1 MDLRRIRYFIVLSEE
16 LHFGRAAARL
26 NIAQPPLSQQ
36 IRVLEDELGARLFE
50 RNNRRVEL
58 TAAGKALVPE
68 ARALI
73 AQAERTGTVAQRAQR
88 GELGE
93 LRVGFTGSAAF
104 STVIPQL
111 ISEYRRRLPGMH
123 LRLQELT
130 TQQQLTAML
139 ERRLEVAFIRSAAKP
154 DLPPTLQATRLF
166 EDALVAVL
174 PAQHPLALQGD
185 ALSVGALRDEGFV
198 MYPRETRTSVYDQI
212 VSLCQHSGFAPQVAQ
227 EARETPTIIGL
238 VAAGLGVA
246 LVPASL
252 RSINVNGVA
261 YRPLREKGARSAMWL
276 VLRAGPLSPQEALF
290 ATLAREIAPGKSERG
305 DTRLKRSLAS

>member
-16 LHFGRAAARL
+16 LHFGRAAQRL
-26 NIAQPPLSQQ
+26 NMAQPPLSQQ
-36 IRVLEDELGARLFE
+36 IRALEEELGARLFE
-50 RNNRRVEL
+50 RSNRRVEL
-58 TAAGKALVPE
+58 TAAGKALLPE
-68 ARALI
+68 ARTLV
-73 AQAERTGTVAQRAQR
+73 AQAERAGTVAQRAQR

-111 ISEYRRRLPGMH
+111 IFEYRRRLPGMH
-123 LRLQELT
+123 LRLEELT
-130 TQQQLTAML
+130 TKQQLTAML
-139 ERRLEVAFIRSAAKP
+139 ERRMDVAFVRGTAP
-154 DLPPTLQATRLF
+154 PELPPTLQATRLF

-174 PAQHPLALQGD
+174 PSQHPLASRGG
-185 ALSVGALRDEGFV
+185 ALSVGALKDEAFV
-198 MYPRETRTSVYDQI
+198 MYPRESGTGVYDQI
-212 VSLCQHSGFAPQVAQ
+212 IALCQQAGFAPQVAQ
-227 EARETPTIIGL
+227 EARESPTIVGL

-276 VLRAGPLSPQEALF
+276 VLRSGDLPPQEALF
-290 ATLAREIAPGKSERG
+290 ATLARQIETG
-305 DTRLKRSLAS
+305 ASDLVMGS

>member
-1 MDLRRIRYFIVLSEE
+1 MRIMDLRRIRYFIVLSEE
-16 LHFGRAAARL
+16 LHFGRAALRL

-36 IRVLEDELGARLFE
+36 IRVLEEELGARLFE
-50 RNNRRVEL
+50 RSNRRVEL

-73 AQAERTGTVAQRAQR
+73 AQAERAGTVAQRAQR

-111 ISEYRRRLPGMH
+111 IFEYRRRLPGMN
-123 LRLQELT
+123 LRLEELT

-139 ERRLEVAFIRSAAKP
+139 ERRLEVAFVRGAVKP
-154 DLPPTLQATRLF
+154 DLPPTLRATRLF

-174 PAQHPLALQGD
+174 PAQHPLAVRSE
-185 ALSVGALRDEGFV
+185 ALSVGALKDEAFV
-198 MYPRETRTSVYDQI
+198 MYPRESGTGVYDQI
-212 VSLCQHSGFAPQVAQ
+212 VALCQRSGFAPRVAQ
-227 EARETPTIIGL
+227 EAREVPTIVAL

-252 RSINVNGVA
+252 RSININGVA
-261 YRPLREKGARSAMWL
+261 YRSLREKGARSAMWL
-276 VLRAGPLSPQEALF
+276 VLRAGALTPQEALF
-290 ATLAREIAPGKSERG
+290 ATLAREIGPGSPDRV
-305 DTRLKRSLAS
+305 DR

>member
-1 MDLRRIRYFIVLSEE
+1 MDFRRIRYFIVLSEE
-16 LHFGRAAARL
+16 LHFGRAAQRL

-36 IRVLEDELGARLFE
+36 IRVLEEELGARLFE
-50 RNNRRVEL
+50 RTNRHVEL

-68 ARALI
+68 ARALL
-73 AQAERTGTVAQRAQR
+73 AQAERTGLVAQRAQR
-88 GELGE
+88 GEVGE

-104 STVIPQL
+104 STVIPRL
-111 ISEYRRRLPGMH
+111 IFEYRQRLPDMH

-139 ERRLEVAFIRSAAKP
+139 ERRLEVAFVRGVARP

-174 PAQHPLALQGD
+174 PAQHPLALRQGR
-185 ALSVGALRDEGFV
+185 LSVGTLKDEAFV
-198 MYPRETRTSVYDQI
+198 MYPRESGTGVYDQI
-212 VSLCQHSGFAPQVAQ
+212 IALCQQSGFAPQVAQ
-227 EARETPTIIGL
+227 EAREAPTIVAL

-246 LVPASL
+246 LVPTSL
-252 RSINVNGVA
+252 RSINVNGVV

-276 VLRAGPLSPQEALF
+276 VLRAGVRSPQEALF
-290 ATLAREIAPGKSERG
+290 ATLAREIGLGTP
-305 DTRLKRSLAS
+305 DVP